1 MTVIDNR
8 DTLAIDS
15 ASLSEAGARDYFE
28 LLKPR
33 VMSLVVFTAFAGL
46 ILAPGQINPIL
57 GVIAILCIAVGAG
70 ASGALNMWYDADID
84 AVMSRTA
91 KRPIPSGRIAPGEA
105 LAFGLTLSVFSVAI
119 LGLAVNWFAAGLL
132 AFTIFFYAVVYTM
145 WLKRSTPQN
154 IVIGGAAGAFP
165 PMLGW
170 ACVTG
175 NVSLDSTILFLIIF
189 LWTPAHFWALALF
202 KMRDYGSVGIPM
214 MPNVAGER
222 STKNQM
228 IAYSVLTMAVAVA
241 PYFSGLAGLGY
252 GIFAAVLSVIFVYCS
267 ITVRRMPDGDE
278 KMMPAKKM
286 FAYSVFYLFAI
297 FSALL
302 ADHLVPSFVTMFG
315 VRHDRDCKAQRSAE
329 EVEAREKYRVRPH
342 ARGPGGA
349 LLHHHHHQD
358 RWSLDRTTL
367 GRRGHD
373 NSSKDDGK
381 QKDEQRLDPCAVSCL
396 RLRHGR
402 HGLCLCA
409 PLPPVL
415 PGHRL

>member
-1 MTVIDNR
+1 MTVIDNHETAGV
-8 DTLAIDS
+8 DGGFH
-15 ASLSEAGARDYFE
+15 LSEAGARDFFE

-33 VMSLVVFTAFAGL
+33 VMSLVVFTAVVGL
-46 ILAPGQINPIL
+46 LLAPGDINPVL
-57 GVIAILCIAVGAG
+57 GLISILCIAVGAG

-91 KRPIPSGRIAPGEA
+91 KRPIPTGRIEPREA
-105 LAFGLTLSVFSVAI
+105 LAFGLTLSVFSVMI
-119 LGLAVNWFAAGLL
+119 LGLAVNWFAASLL

-175 NVSLDSTILFLIIF
+175 GISLDSILLFLIIF

-222 STKNQM
+222 STKNQ
-228 IAYSVLTMAVAVA
+228 IVVYTLLTALVAVA
-241 PYFSGLAGLGY
+241 PYFTGLVGVGY
-252 GIFAAVLSVIFVYCS
+252 GLFAAALSAIFIYCS
-267 ITVRRMPDGDE
+267 IAVWRMPDGDE
-278 KMMPAKKM
+278 KMVAAKKM

-302 ADHLVPSFVTMFG
+302 ADHF
-315 VRHDRDCKAQRSAE
+315 A
-329 EVEAREKYRVRPH
+329 
-342 ARGPGGA
+342 GGLA
-349 LLHHHHHQD
+349 AIAGGML
-358 RWSLDRTTL
+358 
-367 GRRGHD
+367 
-373 NSSKDDGK
+373 
-381 QKDEQRLDPCAVSCL
+381 
-396 RLRHGR
+396 
-402 HGLCLCA
+402 
-409 PLPPVL
+409 
-415 PGHRL
+415 